1 MSKTSLSLAEA
12 RTQLPADGKRLLRI
26 WEQLGTSDYTR
37 SELDRKILEA
47 TGIYPGDLARA
58 QAIRSSLCL
67 SGVVRERLDERG
79 ATVYTKAKTF
89 PIHGDNRHGTDS
101 FNAKLDK
108 MAAEERRLVEV
119 EEAASRERYENT
131 AAYRERVE
139 VEALIDRRVAEL
151 LAAERDKLTADVCRR
166 SRRRGTNKLGDAS

>member
-1 MSKTSLSLAEA
+1 M
-12 RTQLPADGKRLLRI
+12 
-26 WEQLGTSDYTR
+26 
-37 SELDRKILEA
+37 
-47 TGIYPGDLARA
+47 
-58 QAIRSSLCL
+58 CV

-151 LAAERDKLTADVCRR
+151 LAAERDKLTADVAGAVVDAVQTSLETPAKKRLLDALR
-166 SRRRGTNKLGDAS
+166 ARGILAAA